1 MYAKTTQKTKKCL
14 RCGCSHKVSTVI
26 NSGVIVK
33 RMTEAVNM
41 VKYKQN
47 EIALNELSTKPN
59 LRQGMNFR

>member
-41 VKYKQN
+41 VKYKLKLDIFLQLKVMLL
-47 EIALNELSTKPN
+47 IP
-59 LRQGMNFR
+59 

>member
-14 RCGCSHKVSTVI
+14 RCGCSHNVSTVI

-41 VKYKQN
+41 VKYKLKLDIFLQLKVMLL
-47 EIALNELSTKPN
+47 IP
-59 LRQGMNFR
+59 